1 MSTASILLV
10 EDDPHLGKGISD
22 FLTAKGYAVT
32 WVRDGLAAIHEAHQ
46 SRFDLALVDIYLPER
61 DGISVCGVLKD
72 TRRPPPV
79 IAMSAANVHAELR
92 EKLDSDLRPDLFLM
106 KPIPLRQ
113 LAREIETLLARR
125 RDPEAVTQQPTS
137 NTSGSLA
144 LVEALARA
152 VSTGRPGVIEVDA
165 LGISTQLYVRNGS
178 IVQAEGG
185 PFSASLWRRLKREEM
200 LSSSQLIDLLQAAQA
215 VYERGLL
222 ARPAEL
228 VLESGALPVAVVER
242 ELIAQVRELT
252 LACFQWE
259 NATARFHSGLAHL
272 DTLPLLAPQPI
283 EPLLRA
289 GIQRHWTTARAEA
302 VLASQQGRSYLALP
316 GDRDRLA
323 AQFALSPVEHAYLED
338 LDTRRPIP
346 QLLDET
352 DPLPRGQRASL
363 FAALTLSG
371 AAELSTAP
379 RVRPPREET
388 GSFTLPAPE
397 TPSPLRDQLFREY
410 IRVKGRP
417 DHVVLRLGPSP
428 QADEVVEAFQ
438 RLAEP
443 VLPDRLPA
451 DLTPRAR
458 EWATEIYA
466 LLRRSRDHLLAGEPL
481 LRPQEHEVHEQLAR
495 VRAEIAF
502 QRGLQHLER
511 EDPARALRHFERAAQ
526 LLPSALEYAM
536 HDAWIRIAWAADPV
550 GRASALA
557 SARALAESLAA
568 QDHLATDARILLA
581 TLARDRGETALA
593 AAYLQDAN
601 RLGPQDERVE
611 KLLASLRTRG

>member
-283 EPLLRA
+283 EPLDDGARRGRA
-289 GIQRHWTTARAEA
+289 GVSAGPV
-302 VLASQQGRSYLALP
+302 VLG
-316 GDRDRLA
+316 A
-323 AQFALSPVEHAYLED
+323 A
-338 LDTRRPIP
+338 RRPGSARGAVRPIARRAR
-346 QLLDET
+346 
-352 DPLPRGQRASL
+352 LPRGPRHPAPDP
-363 FAALTLSG
+363 A
-371 AAELSTAP
+371 AP
-379 RVRPPREET
+379 RRDRP
-388 GSFTLPAPE
+388 A
-397 TPSPLRDQLFREY
+397 
-410 IRVKGRP
+410 
-417 DHVVLRLGPSP
+417 
-428 QADEVVEAFQ
+428 AA
-438 RLAEP
+438 
-443 VLPDRLPA
+443 
-451 DLTPRAR
+451 RA
-458 EWATEIYA
+458 
-466 LLRRSRDHLLAGEPL
+466 AGEPL
-481 LRPQEHEVHEQLAR
+481 RR
-495 VRAEIAF
+495 
-502 QRGLQHLER
+502 
-511 EDPARALRHFERAAQ
+511 
-526 LLPSALEYAM
+526 
-536 HDAWIRIAWAADPV
+536 ADP
-550 GRASALA
+550 
-557 SARALAESLAA
+557 
-568 QDHLATDARILLA
+568 
-581 TLARDRGETALA
+581 
-593 AAYLQDAN
+593 
-601 RLGPQDERVE
+601 ER
-611 KLLASLRTRG
+611 RR

>member
-32 WVRDGLAAIHEAHQ
+32 WVRDGLAAIHEAHE
-46 SRFDLALVDIYLPER
+46 SRIDLALVDIYLPKR

-92 EKLDSDLRPDLFLM
+92 EKLDRDLRPDLFLM

-113 LAREIETLLARR
+113 LAREIETLLAHR

-152 VSTGRPGVIEVDA
+152 LSTGRPGVIEVDA
-165 LGISTQLYVRNGS
+165 LGISTHLYVRNGA

-185 PFSASLWRRLKREEM
+185 PFSASLWRRLKREE
-200 LSSSQLIDLLQAAQA
+200 LISSSQLIELLQAAQS

-228 VLESGALPVAVVER
+228 VLESGVLPVAAVER
-242 ELIAQVRELT
+242 ELAAQVRELT

-259 NATARFHSGLAHL
+259 NATARFHSGMAHL
-272 DTLPLLAPQPI
+272 DTLPLLSPQPI
-283 EPLLRA
+283 EPLMRA
-289 GIQRHWTTARAEA
+289 GLLRHWTTARAEA
-302 VLASQQGRSYLALP
+302 VLAQSGRVYLSLP
-316 GDRDRLA
+316 ADRDRLA
-323 AQFALSPVEHAYLED
+323 VQFALSPVEHAYLED
-338 LDTRRPIP
+338 LDTRRSVPE
-346 QLLDET
+346 LLDEA

-363 FAALTLSG
+363 FAALALSG
-371 AAELSTAP
+371 AAELTTSP

-397 TPSPLRDQLFREY
+397 TASPLRDQLFREY

-417 DHVVLRLGPSP
+417 DHVVLRLGPAP

-443 VLPDRLPA
+443 VLPDRLPP

-466 LLRRSRDHLLAGEPL
+466 LLRRSRDRLLAGEPL
-481 LRPQEHEVHEQLAR
+481 LRPHEQEVHEQLSR

-511 EDPARALRHFERAAQ
+511 EDPARALRHFERASQ
-526 LLPSALEYAM
+526 LLPSALEYGM
-536 HDAWIRIAWAADPV
+536 HDAWVRMAWAADPV

-568 QDHLATDARILLA
+568 QDHLATDARLLLA
-581 TLARDRGETALA
+581 TLARDRGEMALA

-601 RLGPQDERVE
+601 RLAPPDERVH